1 MQAKRATVRGRI
13 YEVRPGKG
21 DNEKKN
27 VLAFSSRGKSLEQQ
41 LNREFE
47 VFGSPQKART
57 PEIVSRIG
65 I

>member
-1 MQAKRATVRGRI
+1 MRAKRATVRGRI

-27 VLAFSSRGKSLEQQ
+27 VLAFSTRGKSLEQQ

-47 VFGSPQKART
+47 VFGP
-57 PEIVSRIG
+57 P
-65 I
+65 